1 MTRPLFNS
9 VILGTNIW
17 DNKCIRIGSC
27 NKPIFYLNWFN
38 KKIYFIKDM
47 LNADG
52 TFLNLNNF
60 IGQYDLNI
68 NFMEYLSVRS
78 AAESYIRGTEF
89 KIQNFTETDCY
100 LPFNIRQILK
110 SVKGSKD
117 FYKILNEKDIIQK
130 SQQKWEREFPAT
142 ELE

>member
-1 MTRPLFNS
+1 
-9 VILGTNIW
+9 
-17 DNKCIRIGSC
+17 
-27 NKPIFYLNWFN
+27 
-38 KKIYFIKDM
+38 M

-89 KIQNFTETDCY
+89 KIQNFTETDY
-100 LPFNIRQILK
+100 
-110 SVKGSKD
+110 
-117 FYKILNEKDIIQK
+117 
-130 SQQKWEREFPAT
+130 
-142 ELE
+142 